1 VTGSPKGYVEELGRL
16 RDRLHAV
23 LDTALLR
30 SPFAGG
36 AGAPAGGWA
45 PAVDVVETD
54 TTFILSVELPGVV
67 REDVELSADGRRLE
81 VAGERPQPPDGS
93 FALMERSYGPFR
105 RVFELPS
112 PIDSEAVS
120 AELVAGVLTV
130 TVEKRAPGRKVP
142 IETEGD

>member
-1 VTGSPKGYVEELGRL
+1 VTGSHKGYVEELARL

-54 TTFILSVELPGVV
+54 AAYVLSVEIPGVA
-67 REDVELSADGRRLE
+67 REDVELSADGRVLE
-81 VAGERPQPPDGS
+81 VSGARPQPADGS
-93 FALMERSYGPFR
+93 FALMERSYGAFR
-105 RVFELPS
+105 RTFELPA
-112 PIDSEAVS
+112 PIDSDAVS

-130 TVEKRAPGRKVP
+130 TVPKRTAGRRVP
-142 IETEGD
+142 IETEGG

>member
-1 VTGSPKGYVEELGRL
+1 VAGSQRGYVEELGRL
-16 RDRLHAV
+16 RDQLHAV

-54 TTFILSVELPGVV
+54 AAYVLSVELPGVA
-67 REDVELSADGRRLE
+67 REDVELSADGNLLE
-81 VAGERPQPPDGS
+81 VSGTRPHPAAGS
-93 FALMERSYGPFR
+93 FALMERCYGPFR
-105 RVFELPS
+105 RSFELPS
-112 PIDSEAVS
+112 PIDSDAVS
-120 AELVAGVLTV
+120 ADLVAGVLTV
-130 TVEKRAPGRKVP
+130 TVPKRAAGRTVP

>member
-1 VTGSPKGYVEELGRL
+1 M

-54 TTFILSVELPGVV
+54 AAYVLSVEIPGVA
-67 REDVELSADGRRLE
+67 REDVELSADGGPARGLRR
-81 VAGERPQPPDGS
+81 AAPIRPT
-93 FALMERSYGPFR
+93 AA
-105 RVFELPS
+105 S
-112 PIDSEAVS
+112 P
-120 AELVAGVLTV
+120 
-130 TVEKRAPGRKVP
+130 
-142 IETEGD
+142 